1 MIRKAVE
8 NDLSRIAEI
17 LVFDKRRFDK
27 RVKYRSIFHDD
38 IYAFVTLQVLPVA
51 RQYAEPDFLH
61 PIWVWDDGIVKGM
74 IPY

>member
-17 LVFDKRRFDK
+17 LVFDK